1 MDKNE
6 LKRLERADDKAH
18 KKRSR
23 EPLYEWGIQLER
35 QLEDKIRNHYDK
47 KFKEQLGQSIDWYII
62 AIAYT
67 LHFNEKCK
75 FGPKRI
81 QDVLEDLT
89 ATVDMFSR
97 GEYSPQE
104 YKEILKNEG
113 IILNNISEE
122 NK

>member
-23 EPLYEWGIQLER
+23 EPLYEWGIQLEK
-35 QLEDKIRNHYDK
+35 QIEEKIR
-47 KFKEQLGQSIDWYII
+47 KFYEEKFRKDMSKSIEWYII

-75 FGPKRI
+75 FGRKRL
-81 QDVLEDLT
+81 QDIMEDLT
-89 ATVDMFSR
+89 ATVDLF
-97 GEYSPQE
+97 GTKEYTAE
-104 YKEILKNEG
+104 DYLKQLEEDG
-113 IILNNISEE
+113 IILNNREE
-122 NK
+122 EK

>member
-18 KKRSR
+18 KRKSR

-35 QLEDKIRNHYDK
+35 QLEDKIR
-47 KFKEQLGQSIDWYII
+47 KFYEEKFRKDMSKSIEWYII

-75 FGPKRI
+75 FGRKRL
-81 QDVLEDLT
+81 QDIMEDLT
-89 ATVDMFSR
+89 ATVDLF
-97 GEYSPQE
+97 GTKEYTAEDYLQQL
-104 YKEILKNEG
+104 KEDG
-113 IILNNISEE
+113 IILNNMEDKE
-122 NK
+122 

>member
-23 EPLYEWGIQLER
+23 EPLYEWGIQLEK
-35 QLEDKIRNHYDK
+35 QLEEKIR
-47 KFKEQLGQSIDWYII
+47 KFYEEKFRKDMSKSIEWYII

-75 FGPKRI
+75 FGRKRL
-81 QDVLEDLT
+81 QDIMEDLT
-89 ATVDMFSR
+89 ATVDLF
-97 GEYSPQE
+97 GTKEYTAE
-104 YKEILKNEG
+104 DYLKQLEEDG
-113 IILNNISEE
+113 IILNNREE
-122 NK
+122 EK